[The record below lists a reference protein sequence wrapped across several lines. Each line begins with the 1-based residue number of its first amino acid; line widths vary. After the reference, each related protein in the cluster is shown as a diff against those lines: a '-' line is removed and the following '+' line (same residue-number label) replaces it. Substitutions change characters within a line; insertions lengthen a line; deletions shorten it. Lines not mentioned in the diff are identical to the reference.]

1 MYEDEKQMAGDG
13 RGFEMYDINKFHASY
28 YVCRK
33 KSDSKRYDF
42 PFPGNLF
49 GKKQKK
55 HMLSQ
60 FISP

>member
-33 KSDSKRYDF
+33 KKRF
-42 PFPGNLF
+42 E
-49 GKKQKK
+49 K
-55 HMLSQ
+55 
-60 FISP
+60 I